1 MVLSGFLTLVL
12 FVLAAWASIKRNA
25 ETKPWL
31 LRFAICALPLPW
43 IATQTGWIVA
53 EHGRQPWS
61 IAEVLPVHLS
71 TSSLSAGDV
80 LGSLIALIVFY
91 TVLLVIEM
99 YLMIKF
105 ARRGPSSLH
114 TGRYHF
120 ERDAV
125 AHTAQ
130 A

>member
-1 MVLSGFLTLVL
+1 VVL
-12 FVLAAWASIKRNA
+12 FVLAACASIRCSA
-25 ETKPWL
+25 ESKPWL
-31 LRFAICALPLPW
+31 LRFAVCALPLPW
-43 IATQTGWIVA
+43 IAIQTGWIVA

-71 TSSLSAGDV
+71 ASSMAAGDV
-80 LGSLIALIVFY
+80 MGSLFALVAFY
-91 TVLLVIEM
+91 KMLLIIEI

-105 ARRGPSSLH
+105 ARLGPSSLH

-125 AHTAQ
+125 AHTTKV
-130 A
+130 